1 MSSESPFA
9 AMPVPLDRVITPV
22 GLSRLEEILSSLI
35 RHTDFG
41 FWMFEM
47 DSENHLVSEQWCR
60 QLGYQPGE
68 LRGSFQDWRS
78 LIHPDDFKRVEENYR
93 RYLASRNDRYTQ
105 EFRLRHKDGRY
116 SWFRTD
122 GGTLRDSTG
131 RPIAVFGWHIDID
144 SQHASDSRIESLN
157 RDLNAALELAALGE
171 LVGGLVHELASPIT
185 VLQVR
190 LAMAEQKLHQTQ
202 LAEDDPVARL
212 VSELRP
218 AVEQIVQVHS
228 GLRALMQNGRV
239 EEAVE
244 LDVFSVIDK
253 AIEFVKSRL
262 ERNRIQL
269 CVRDMLVADGVC
281 SVEGNH
287 TQLMEIV
294 INLLNNSID
303 AIVEKRLEHER
314 REIQVRVRDVRPHV
328 VAIEVA
334 DSGDGIAESV
344 RDRLMSPLA
353 TTKQESGGMG
363 LGLSISKRIAEAH
376 RGALRLEAAHDA
388 ELGGALFQFSLPT
401 YQSILADTLSN

>member
-1 MSSESPFA
+1 MPGESPFA
-9 AMPVPLDRVITPV
+9 ALPVPLDRVITPV
-22 GLSRLEEILSSLI
+22 GLSRLAEVLSSLI
-35 RHTDFG
+35 CHTDSG

-68 LRGSFQDWRS
+68 IRGSFQDWRS

-93 RYLASRNDRYTQ
+93 RYLVGRNDRYTQ

-122 GGTLRDSTG
+122 GATLRDSTG

-144 SQHASDSRIESLN
+144 NQHASDSRIESLN
-157 RDLNAALELAALGE
+157 RDLNAALELATLGE

-190 LAMAEQKLHQTQ
+190 LALAEQNLHQTQ
-202 LAEDDPVARL
+202 VADDDPVARL

-228 GLRALMQNGRV
+228 GLRTLMQNGRV
-239 EEAVE
+239 DEAVE

-253 AIEFVKSRL
+253 AVEFVKSRL
-262 ERNRIQL
+262 ERNHIQL
-269 CVRDMLVADGVC
+269 NIRNMLAADGVC
-281 SVEGNH
+281 SVEGNQ
-287 TQLMEIV
+287 TQLMEVV

-344 RDRLMSPLA
+344 KDRLMSPLT

-376 RGALRLEAAHDA
+376 RGALRLEATRDA

-401 YQSILADTLSN
+401 YQSVLADTLST

>member
-1 MSSESPFA
+1 MSSEFPFA
-9 AMPVPLDRVITPV
+9 AMPVPLDRVIPPV

-60 QLGYQPGE
+60 QLGFQPGE
-68 LRGSFQDWRS
+68 IRGSFQDWRS

-93 RYLASRNDRYTQ
+93 RHVASRNDRYTQ

-157 RDLNAALELAALGE
+157 RDLNAALELATLGE

-190 LAMAEQKLHQTQ
+190 LALAEQKLGAAPV
-202 LAEDDPVARL
+202 AEDDPVVRL

-228 GLRALMQNGRV
+228 GLRTLMQNGRV
-239 EEAVE
+239 QEAVE
-244 LDVFSVIDK
+244 LDIFSVIEK
-253 AIEFVKSRL
+253 ASEFVQSRL
-262 ERNRIQL
+262 VRNHVQL
-269 CVRDMLVADGVC
+269 KIVNLLTDDAVS
-281 SVEGNH
+281 SVEGNQ
-287 TQLMEIV
+287 TQLMEVV

-314 REIQVRVRDVRPHV
+314 REIQVRIRVVRPHV

-388 ELGGALFQFSLPT
+388 ELGGALFQLSLPT
-401 YQSILADTLSN
+401 YQSNLDETISR